1 MTEQSTPTSPKS
13 KKSFWTI
20 LIVIAILFSIDHYQ
34 FHIISG
40 GSKST
45 SDSSKVTTSDTSVRA
60 VSTATTV
67 PTKDDTVKK

>member
-1 MTEQSTPTSPKS
+1 MTEQSTPSSPKS

-45 SDSSKVTTSDTSVRA
+45 SDSSKVTTSDTTIKA
-60 VSTATTV
+60 VSTAKTTV
-67 PTKDDTVKK
+67 TKDDTIKK